1 MRIGP
6 VTQEQAWAI
15 RHEVMWPDRAPEYVR
30 LDNDSEGEH
39 YGVFVDDPDAG
50 GETLVSV
57 VSLFMEENG
66 AQFRKFA
73 TLVSCQGQG
82 YGSRLL
88 SYVLNRAEEAGA
100 RRVFCNARR
109 EKACFYRK
117 FGLASTGEAFTKG
130 GKEYVIMERRIGADE
145 GLESGP
151 A

>member
-6 VTQEQAWAI
+6 VTQEQAWAV

-30 LDNDSEGEH
+30 LDNDGEGEH
-39 YGVFVDDPDAG
+39 YGVFVDNPDGG

-57 VSLFMEENG
+57 VSLFREETG

-82 YGSRLL
+82 YGSLLL
-88 SYVLNRAEEAGA
+88 SYVLNRAAEAGA
-100 RRVFCNARR
+100 RRVFCNARS
-109 EKACFYRK
+109 EKAGFYRK
-117 FGLASTGEAFTKG
+117 FGLEPTGEAFTKG
-130 GKEYVIMERRIGADE
+130 GKEYVIMERRIGVDE
-145 GLESGP
+145 GPPPGT